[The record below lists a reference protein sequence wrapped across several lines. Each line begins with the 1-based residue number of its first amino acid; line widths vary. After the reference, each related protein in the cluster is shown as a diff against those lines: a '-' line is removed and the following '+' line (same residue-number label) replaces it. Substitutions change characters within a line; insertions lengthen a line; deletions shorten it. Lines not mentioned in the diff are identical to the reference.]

1 MVINPSLK
9 AFVAA
14 GLYDSLNS
22 CAANAYL
29 LSKLEQPLAANITAM
44 CYDGGH
50 MMYDEPAIRLQVT
63 RDVAAFIQSTL
74 ARPAR

>member
-1 MVINPSLK
+1 MVINPSLR

-22 CAANAYL
+22 CAVNDVLVAT
-29 LSKLEQPLAANITAM
+29 LEPPLRQQTTAM

-50 MMYDEPAIRLQVT
+50 MMYDEPAVRVQLT
-63 RDVAAFIQSTL
+63 RDVTKFFQSTL
-74 ARPAR
+74 TTRAR

>member
-9 AFVAA
+9 VFVAA

-22 CAANAYL
+22 CAAECGAG
-29 LSKLEQPLAANITAM
+29 SKLEPPFAANITAM

-50 MMYDEPAIRLQVT
+50 MMYDEPAVRRQVT
-63 RDVAAFIQSTL
+63 QDVATFFQNTL
-74 ARPAR
+74 AARSR

>member
-1 MVINPSLK
+1 MVINPALN

-22 CAANAYL
+22 CAVNDVLVAA
-29 LSKLEQPLAANITAM
+29 LEPPLRQQTAAM

-50 MMYDEPAIRLQVT
+50 MMYDEPAVRVQVT
-63 RDVAAFIQSTL
+63 RDVARYFQNTL
-74 ARPAR
+74 TTRAR